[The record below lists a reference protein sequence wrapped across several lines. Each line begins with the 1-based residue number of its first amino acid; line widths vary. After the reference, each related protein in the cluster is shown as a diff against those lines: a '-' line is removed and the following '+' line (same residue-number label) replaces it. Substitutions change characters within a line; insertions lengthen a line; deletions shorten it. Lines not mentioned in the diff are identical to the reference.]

1 MCLQATRLLAVC
13 FIVCIVYLT
22 PTVSQ
27 CTTKYCSDDDN
38 DVGALTVMVSRL
50 QGTVE
55 RQERRLKEYQDTLEL
70 QQSLVTKLE
79 NTIKENILT
88 LDLHVLCGQ

>member
-1 MCLQATRLLAVC
+1 MCSQATRLLAVC

-38 DVGALTVMVSRL
+38 DVGALTEMVSRL

-55 RQERRLKEYQDTLEL
+55 KAGAAAQGIPRHTG
-70 QQSLVTKLE
+70 TT
-79 NTIKENILT
+79 TITCN
-88 LDLHVLCGQ
+88 

>member
-1 MCLQATRLLAVC
+1 M
-13 FIVCIVYLT
+13 
-22 PTVSQ
+22 SQ

-55 RQERRLKEYQDTLEL
+55 RQDRRLKEYQDTLEL

-79 NTIKENILT
+79 NTIIENILI
-88 LDLHVLCGQ
+88 LKISCIYI

>member
-1 MCLQATRLLAVC
+1 M
-13 FIVCIVYLT
+13 
-22 PTVSQ
+22 SQ

-38 DVGALTVMVSRL
+38 DVGALTEMVSRL

-55 RQERRLKEYQDTLEL
+55 RQEWRLKEYQDTLEL

-79 NTIKENILT
+79 NTITENMLT
-88 LDLHVLCGQ
+88 LKISCIYI

>member
-1 MCLQATRLLAVC
+1 M
-13 FIVCIVYLT
+13 
-22 PTVSQ
+22 SQ

-38 DVGALTVMVSRL
+38 DVGALTEMVSRL

-55 RQERRLKEYQDTLEL
+55 RQDRRLKEYQDTLEL

-79 NTIKENILT
+79 NTIIENILT
-88 LDLHVLCGQ
+88 LKIICIYI